1 MIKSSLDNKKYP
13 YHCGNYRI
21 NKSQTNECDLVI
33 ENNKQILFLEIK
45 NRHLPETFEQG
56 DDVSTLHC
64 LAEGMIKAQIQCLKH
79 E

>member
-56 DDVSTLHC
+56 DDVSTLRC